1 MDNLVNSRFSW
12 LPPSN
17 QQLIEKTK
25 SHLTFFTNVT
35 YSIISLRW
43 MSHTDKKYVF
53 ASICPL
59 FNHSCHK
66 NSKLHENT
74 DSRSVLPFNYT
85 TTLTAR
91 VLDSDL
97 GSGLSAEAASIFP
110 HGPRSLR
117 VHCGCCKSFSYSWLT
132 PTICPGAHLTN
143 FNFRWACLCA
153 CVGVC
158 VPARVHREHQHCV
171 HPTSERAWRGEMERT
186 TSLPI

>member
-1 MDNLVNSRFSW
+1 M
-12 LPPSN
+12 
-17 QQLIEKTK
+17 
-25 SHLTFFTNVT
+25 
-35 YSIISLRW
+35 SLLLFR
-43 MSHTDKKYVF
+43 
-53 ASICPL
+53 PL

-171 HPTSERAWRGEMERT
+171 HPTSERAWRGEMERER
-186 TSLPI
+186 LPCPYKVVSEFPRITLCYSVFLFPARLDRTIWSQH